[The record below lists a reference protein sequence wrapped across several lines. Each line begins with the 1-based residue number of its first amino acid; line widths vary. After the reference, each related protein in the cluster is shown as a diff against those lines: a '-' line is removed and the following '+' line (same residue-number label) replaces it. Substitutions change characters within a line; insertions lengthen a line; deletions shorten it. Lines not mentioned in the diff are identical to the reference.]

1 MDIIGEKIRK
11 IRKSRKL
18 TQEQFGNLLGVN
30 KRTVISWEK
39 GESFPHKDRLK
50 QIATLEEMSVRELLC
65 QNSLEQYSTNE
76 LLEGLKKR
84 VLKMTT
90 YRSRHTKIN

>member
-50 QIATLEEMSVRELLC
+50 QIANLEEISVRELL
-65 QNSLEQYSTNE
+65 SKPLEQYSSKE
-76 LLEGLKKR
+76 LLEELTRRATKKDD
-84 VLKMTT
+84 L
-90 YRSRHTKIN
+90 